1 MYEKYL
7 KHTGLS
13 PLRIT
18 IAFVAMFACVLYAP
32 EIVAAAVALGEIGQ
46 NVAENAK
53 GAAKGIMY
61 FGFAMATGMFF
72 WGGFELY
79 KASRQGSGGAT
90 YPGGFIKIGVAML
103 ILAVSAVIS
112 GVSATIFG
120 SDQTTGL
127 SELGLR

>member
-13 PLRIT
+13 PLRIS
-18 IAFVAMFACVLYAP
+18 IACVAMLACVLYAS

-53 GAAKGIMY
+53 GAAKGIMF
-61 FGFAMATGMFF
+61 FGYAMATGMFL

-79 KASRQGSGGAT
+79 KASRQGGGGAT

-103 ILAVSAVIS
+103 IL
-112 GVSATIFG
+112 GVSTVIGSASATFFG

-127 SELGLR
+127 SELGLK